1 MIRAVTFDVGGTLIA
16 PFPSVGH
23 IYADVA
29 AAHGV
34 TGLDAAELDHRFF
47 QAWKRHRPESY
58 TKSEWARLVDATF
71 DGLTHEPPSRTFFNE
86 LYTRFTRADC
96 WQVFDDVM
104 PTLIALRTRGLKLA
118 LVSNWDE
125 RLRPL
130 LAVLELSPC
139 FDACLISCEVRSAKP
154 DGMIF
159 AAAEEALD
167 LKAREI
173 LHVGDSDREDAGGAL
188 MAGMQSL
195 LIDRSQPAGNGRIS
209 DLRQILTH
217 RLLAA
222 PEKAKP
228 STRPA

>member
-34 TGLDAAELDHRFF
+34 GGLVAAELDRRFS
-47 QAWKRHRPESY
+47 QAWKSHRPESY
-58 TKSEWARLVDATF
+58 SKSEWSRLVDMTF
-71 DGLTHEPPSRTFFNE
+71 EGLTPEPPSGTFFDE
-86 LYTRFTRADC
+86 LYARFTQADC
-96 WQVFDDVM
+96 WRMFDDVM

-130 LAVLELSPC
+130 LADLELAPC
-139 FDACLISCEVRSAKP
+139 FDACVISCEVRSAKP

-159 AAAEEALD
+159 AAAAEALD

-188 MAGMQSL
+188 MAGLQSL

-217 RLLAA
+217 RLLAVQ
-222 PEKAKP
+222 EKAKP

>member
-34 TGLDAAELDHRFF
+34 TGLDAAELDHRFS
-47 QAWKRHRPESY
+47 QAWKRHRPENY
-58 TKSEWARLVDATF
+58 TKGEWARLVDATF
-71 DGLTHEPPSRTFFNE
+71 EGLTHELPSRTFFDE
-86 LYTRFTRADC
+86 LYARFTRTDC

-130 LAVLELSPC
+130 LVALELSPC

-159 AAAEEALD
+159 AAAAEALD
-167 LKAREI
+167 LKSREI

-217 RLLAA
+217 RLLAVL
-222 PEKAKP
+222 EKAKP

>member
-34 TGLDAAELDHRFF
+34 GRLDAAELDRRFS

-58 TKSEWARLVDATF
+58 TKSEWSRLVDATF
-71 DGLTHEPPSRTFFNE
+71 EGLTPEPPSRTFFDE
-86 LYTRFTRADC
+86 LYARFTRTDC
-96 WQVFDDVM
+96 WRMFDDVM

-130 LAVLELSPC
+130 LAALELAPC

-159 AAAEEALD
+159 AAAAEALD

-188 MAGMQSL
+188 MAGMQAL
-195 LIDRSQPAGNGRIS
+195 LIDRNQPAGNGRIS

-222 PEKAKP
+222 PEKPKAT
-228 STRPA
+228 TRPA

>member
-23 IYADVA
+23 VYADVA

-34 TGLDAAELDHRFF
+34 NGLDAADLDRRFAR
-47 QAWKRHRPESY
+47 AWKRHRPESY
-58 TKSEWARLVDATF
+58 AKSEWATLVDATF
-71 DGLTHEPPSRTFFNE
+71 DGLTPEPPSRTFFE
-86 LYTRFTRADC
+86 DLYDRFTGTDC
-96 WQVFDDVM
+96 WRVFDDVL
-104 PTLIALRTRGLKLA
+104 PTLIALRTRGFKLG

-130 LAVLELSPC
+130 LVALELAPC

-159 AAAEEALD
+159 AAAAEALD

-195 LIDRSQPAGNGRIS
+195 LIDRDQPAGNGRLS

-217 RLLAA
+217 RLLSPPEA
-222 PEKAKP
+222 PKH